1 MEEGSNMKYEVF
13 SGTNI
18 EDVKKEALETLG
30 LDENKV
36 IFVIDN
42 YKKGLLKKE
51 NYQLKVYQITDIV
64 EYVKDFITR
73 LLSKMGVEVI
83 SLVDK
88 SKDNQINITINSN
101 KDALLI
107 GKEGKNLKVLE
118 LVVKQN
124 VYNLIGTYLYLIL
137 NVANYNER
145 HEKYLQTLAKKI
157 ANEVKHTNQQVIM
170 DNMNSYERRIIHN
183 ALANFKGVATISEGE
198 EPNRHIIVKPSVEK

>member
-107 GKEGKNLKVLE
+107 GKEGKNLKALE

>member
-1 MEEGSNMKYEVF
+1 MKYEVF

-107 GKEGKNLKVLE
+107 GKEGKNLKALE

>member
-88 SKDNQINITINSN
+88 SKDDQINITINSN

-107 GKEGKNLKVLE
+107 GKEGKNLKALE

>member
-1 MEEGSNMKYEVF
+1 MKYEVF

-107 GKEGKNLKVLE
+107 GKEGKNLKALE

-124 VYNLIGTYLYLIL
+124 VYNLIGTYPYLIL

>member
-107 GKEGKNLKVLE
+107 GKEGKNLKALE

-145 HEKYLQTLAKKI
+145 HEKYLQTLSKKI

>member
-1 MEEGSNMKYEVF
+1 MKYEVF

-88 SKDNQINITINSN
+88 SKDDQINITINSN

-107 GKEGKNLKVLE
+107 GKEGKNLKALE

-124 VYNLIGTYLYLIL
+124 VYNLIGTYPYLIL